1 MGGESGHHYE
11 LSGLAVPE
19 SLDLVQDLLG
29 RVRGEHPDIDETD
42 LSMFETAIAEI
53 HGNVVKHGRPPGQVV
68 YAFSLAV
75 RPDRLVGFLADT
87 GEPAPDLSTLPVVDE
102 LAESGRGMWL
112 ARATLDELEYARCG
126 DRNTWKMVRLRGEAT
141 SAARRS

>member
-1 MGGESGHHYE
+1 MAGENGRHYE

-19 SLDLVQDLLG
+19 SLDVVQDLLV

-68 YAFSLAV
+68 YAFSLTV

-87 GEPAPDLSTLPVVDE
+87 GEPAPDLSALPVVDE

-112 ARATLDELEYARCG
+112 ARATLDELEYARSG
-126 DRNTWKMVRLRGEAT
+126 DRNTWKMVRLRGHAT
-141 SAARRS
+141 SAAGRS

>member
-1 MGGESGHHYE
+1 MAGENGHHYE

-29 RVRGEHPDIDETD
+29 RVRGEHSDIDETD

-68 YAFSLAV
+68 YAFSLTV

-87 GEPAPDLSTLPVVDE
+87 GEPAPDLSALPVVDE

-112 ARATLDELEYARCG
+112 ARATLDELEYARSG
-126 DRNTWKMVRLRGEAT
+126 DRNTWKMVRFRGEAT

>member
-1 MGGESGHHYE
+1 MAGDNDRHYE

-19 SLDLVQDLLG
+19 SLDLVHDLLA
-29 RVRGEHPDIDETD
+29 RVRDEHRGIDETD

-68 YAFSLAV
+68 YAFSLTV
-75 RPDRLVGFLADT
+75 RPDRLIGFLADT
-87 GEPAPDLSTLPVVDE
+87 GEPAPDLSALPVPDE

-112 ARATLDELEYARCG
+112 ARATLDELEYARSG
-126 DRNTWKMVRLRGEAT
+126 DRNTWKMVRLRGEAST
-141 SAARRS
+141 AARRS